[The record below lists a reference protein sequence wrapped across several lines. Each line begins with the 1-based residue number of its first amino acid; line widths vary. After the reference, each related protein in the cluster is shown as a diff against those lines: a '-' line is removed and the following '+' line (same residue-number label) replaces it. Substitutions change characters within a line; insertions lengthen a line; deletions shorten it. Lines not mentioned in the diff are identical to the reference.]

1 MQDNYMLYLKEQKLI
16 HLSLKINEKLGKILV
31 VRKGTK
37 IQKIT
42 PLKRSQGLRSKKKV
56 IKKLETIQEESSFGT
71 DSSFVDESIDVVEQS
86 VEKLHPPTMK
96 TNHRSILLNTPKN
109 SSKSDT
115 IDLTMG
121 IKKTTKKTK
130 FKFEIEDDSLDDVES
145 IFSEMDKE
153 QKIKTNKTPYQPI
166 ELFCQLTLG
175 FYILGTFIFS
185 CPEQLQKCSCDI

>member
-1 MQDNYMLYLKEQKLI
+1 M
-16 HLSLKINEKLGKILV
+16 
-31 VRKGTK
+31 
-37 IQKIT
+37 
-42 PLKRSQGLRSKKKV
+42 
-56 IKKLETIQEESSFGT
+56 ETIWEESSFGT

-153 QKIKTNKTPYQPI
+153 QKIKTLNSITPVERSMSYSEKDEKSDI
-166 ELFCQLTLG
+166 ENQ
-175 FYILGTFIFS
+175 
-185 CPEQLQKCSCDI
+185 